1 MRLLS
6 RVLAVVAASGIWLC
20 IPSATQAASEKYPV
34 WPSFLSTGCT
44 ALQGPSGSTTV
55 VCGQGAFL
63 LTQVNSGYECN
74 QLDINVTTFNAGP
87 FTATG
92 TVNSGSQSNSI
103 SINDTGNYYMQFPG
117 FLVNNLITI
126 QISAT
131 DSGSMTIGYVATN
144 PCPVATR
151 TDTPNPSFT
160 ATNTPVPV
168 TGTPT
173 PIPTYTPL
181 PTGHNTFTPTPTP
194 DSSLTTTPTTT
205 PTPSETPFPG
215 LYNCGDPTFPL
226 KNCGMGDNISFGGT
240 FGSQWYGTPHCYN
253 PGDGNLTAFEIFSQ
267 TGVYGTAQ
275 CKQDVIAHATGNVY
289 MTFDYS
295 MPSGQGG
302 NSIFFDI
309 TGSGEVANQFTGQ
322 TPGGLGQEA
331 TINLGPV
338 SAGVTYTWYMRTAA
352 TDGLN
357 ATVHISDIWVGSTGG
372 TPLPTVSPT
381 ATYTPVPGTATN
393 TGTPTLTPVPIPG
406 AMSTSIPTSTECPG
420 GCAVAALTSIPAL
433 ATRVMVDTSPFSQLQ
448 HLSLARNGCT
458 AFGYVQVPY
467 PVIHGTPALGSTTPL
482 SITWTLPVTHDW
494 DNTQP
499 FSNTAIEPCA
509 MSEIP
514 TFVWDFTYWL
524 SVFACSVVF
533 IMWLIGVI
541 GRLSGDENING

>member
-6 RVLAVVAASGIWLC
+6 RILAVVAASGIWLY
-20 IPSATQAASEKYPV
+20 IPSATEAARAAYPV

-44 ALQGPSGSTTV
+44 ALQGPSGSTTI

-74 QLDINVTTFNAGP
+74 QLDINVTGFNSGP

-92 TVNSGSQSNSI
+92 TVNSGSQSNTI

-126 QISAT
+126 QISAP

-144 PCPVATR
+144 PCPVATK

-173 PIPTYTPL
+173 AIPTYTPL
-181 PTGHNTFTPTPTP
+181 PSGHNTFTPSATPTGTLLPNTATATSTPLPAERDCGSP
-194 DSSLTTTPTTT
+194 DFPLLNCDFLPGNFASDPNHWSNSDNVSPYSVCYQNPGPTTG
-205 PTPSETPFPG
+205 PFMLDG
-215 LYNCGDPTFPL
+215 LST
-226 KNCGMGDNISFGGT
+226 
-240 FGSQWYGTPHCYN
+240 
-253 PGDGNLTAFEIFSQ
+253 
-267 TGVYGTAQ
+267 TGFICAQ
-275 CKQDVIAHATGNVY
+275 SVVAHATGSLFARYNY
-289 MTFDYS
+289 TLN
-295 MPSGQGG
+295 SG
-302 NSIFFDI
+302 
-309 TGSGEVANQFTGQ
+309 
-322 TPGGLGQEA
+322 
-331 TINLGPV
+331 
-338 SAGVTYTWYMRTAA
+338 SALQW
-352 TDGLN
+352 GLN
-357 ATVHISDIWVGSTGG
+357 AVSMSFGTGCAFNSGTYCVTAIGSVTNGNAYTFGPRGGNVSAWIYIDNVWVGSTSSTP
-372 TPLPTVSPT
+372 TPLPPT
-381 ATYTPVPGTATN
+381 ATNTPVPGTS
-393 TGTPTLTPVPIPG
+393 TPTFTPTETPVPIPG
-406 AMSTSIPTSTECPG
+406 AMSTPIATSTECPG
-420 GCAVAALTSIPAL
+420 GCAVAALTAIPGL
-433 ATRVMVDTSPFSQLQ
+433 STITTVDTSPFSQLQ

-482 SITWTLPVTHDW
+482 SVTWTLPVTHDW